1 MAAVTIAS
9 TLEHQLPDDP
19 WNQRP
24 NQLALINPDDYSPIQ
39 PVQVVKNLRST
50 KKKWGENIEQ
60 LIFFGLGGCHI
71 GPKFLTLSVINSV
84 SKTDE

>member
-1 MAAVTIAS
+1 LV
-9 TLEHQLPDDP
+9 
-19 WNQRP
+19 
-24 NQLALINPDDYSPIQ
+24 LINPDDYSPIQ

-60 LIFFGLGGCHI
+60 LIFFGLGCHI
-71 GPKFLTLSVINSV
+71 GPKFLILSVINSV

>member
-1 MAAVTIAS
+1 MQIRNWPSYHPLLVFVTLMAAVTIAS

-50 KKKWGENIEQ
+50 KKK
-60 LIFFGLGGCHI
+60 
-71 GPKFLTLSVINSV
+71 
-84 SKTDE
+84 

>member
-9 TLEHQLPDDP
+9 TLERQLPDDP

-39 PVQVVKNLRST
+39 PVQVVKNLHST
-50 KKKWGENIEQ
+50 KKK
-60 LIFFGLGGCHI
+60 GGI
-71 GPKFLTLSVINSV
+71 
-84 SKTDE
+84 

>member
-9 TLEHQLPDDP
+9 TLERQLPDDP

-24 NQLALINPDDYSPIQ
+24 NQLVLINPDDYSPIQ

-60 LIFFGLGGCHI
+60 LIFFGLGCHI
-71 GPKFLTLSVINSV
+71 GPKFLILSVINSV